1 MTSPIQVWYLLYS
14 VLNACRKFE
23 PYKLKSGNLKTSSV
37 LLNQRGH
44 VKLRNILTEP
54 ESRTATLPNYFGTAT

>member
-1 MTSPIQVWYLLYS
+1 

-37 LLNQRGH
+37 VLNHRGH

-54 ESRTATLPNYFGTAT
+54 EARPAALPNYFGTAA